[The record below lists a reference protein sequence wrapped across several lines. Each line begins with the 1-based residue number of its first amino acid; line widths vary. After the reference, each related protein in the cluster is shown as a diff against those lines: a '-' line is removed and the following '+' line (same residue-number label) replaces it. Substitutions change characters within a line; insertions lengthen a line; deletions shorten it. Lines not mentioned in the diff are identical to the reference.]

1 MESNIQK
8 SYKLSIYIDNFNK
21 NILAMNIL
29 TNSFN
34 LIFTSIA
41 SFSEIYLIL
50 LLLKLSLAWF
60 PTVNW
65 YNEPFCSL
73 NRLTDPYL
81 RLFRGTIPMIF
92 GMDMSPMLGI
102 IFLQCL
108 MVIFNNIRLEI
119 IS

>member
-1 MESNIQK
+1 MTIIIQ
-8 SYKLSIYIDNFNK
+8 SL
-21 NILAMNIL
+21 
-29 TNSFN
+29 N

-41 SFSEIYLIL
+41 NFSEIYLIL
-50 LLLKLSLAWF
+50 ILLKLSLAWF

-108 MVIFNNIRLEI
+108 TVIFNNIRIESI
-119 IS
+119 T

>member
-1 MESNIQK
+1 MTNITY
-8 SYKLSIYIDNFNK
+8 SL
-21 NILAMNIL
+21 
-29 TNSFN
+29 N

-41 SFSEIYLIL
+41 NFSEIYLIL
-50 LLLKLSLAWF
+50 ILLKLSLAWF

-81 RLFRGTIPMIF
+81 KLFRGTIPMLF

-108 MVIFNNIRLEI
+108 TVIFNNIKIE
-119 IS
+119 SVT

>member
-1 MESNIQK
+1 
-8 SYKLSIYIDNFNK
+8 
-21 NILAMNIL
+21 MNII
-29 TNSFN
+29 TNSFT
-34 LIFTSIA
+34 LIFASIA
-41 SFSEIYLIL
+41 NFSDIYLIL
-50 LLLKLSLAWF
+50 ILLKLSLAWF

-81 RLFRGTIPMIF
+81 KLFRGTIPMVF

-108 MVIFNNIRLEI
+108 TVIFKNISIE
-119 IS
+119 SVT

>member
-1 MESNIQK
+1 MTTITYS
-8 SYKLSIYIDNFNK
+8 L
-21 NILAMNIL
+21 
-29 TNSFN
+29 N

-41 SFSEIYLIL
+41 NFSEIYLIL
-50 LLLKLSLAWF
+50 ILLKLSLAWF

-81 RLFRGTIPMIF
+81 KLFRGTIPMVF

-108 MVIFNNIRLEI
+108 TVIFNNIRIESI
-119 IS
+119 T

>member
-1 MESNIQK
+1 MTI
-8 SYKLSIYIDNFNK
+8 II
-21 NILAMNIL
+21 
-29 TNSFN
+29 NSLN

-41 SFSEIYLIL
+41 NFSEIYLIL
-50 LLLKLSLAWF
+50 ILLKLSLAWF

-81 RLFRGTIPMIF
+81 KLFRGTIPMIF

-108 MVIFNNIRLEI
+108 TVIFNNIRIESI
-119 IS
+119 T

>member
-1 MESNIQK
+1 MTI
-8 SYKLSIYIDNFNK
+8 I
-21 NILAMNIL
+21 
-29 TNSFN
+29 THSFN

-41 SFSEIYLIL
+41 NFSEIYLIL
-50 LLLKLSLAWF
+50 ILLKLSLAWF

-73 NRLTDPYL
+73 SRLTDPYL
-81 RLFRGTIPMIF
+81 KLFRGTIPIIF

-108 MVIFNNIRLEI
+108 TVIFNNIRIELI
-119 IS
+119 T

>member
-1 MESNIQK
+1 MTIITQS
-8 SYKLSIYIDNFNK
+8 L
-21 NILAMNIL
+21 
-29 TNSFN
+29 N
-34 LIFTSIA
+34 LIFTSVA

-50 LLLKLSLAWF
+50 ILLKLSLAWF

-102 IFLQCL
+102 IFLQCVT
-108 MVIFNNIRLEI
+108 VIFNNIRIESI
-119 IS
+119 T

>member
-1 MESNIQK
+1 MTT
-8 SYKLSIYIDNFNK
+8 
-21 NILAMNIL
+21 L
-29 TNSFN
+29 TYSMN

-41 SFSEIYLIL
+41 NFSEIYLIL
-50 LLLKLSLAWF
+50 VLLKLSLAWL

-65 YNEPFCSL
+65 YNEPFSSL

-108 MVIFNNIRLEI
+108 TVIFNNIKVESI
-119 IS
+119 T

>member
-1 MESNIQK
+1 MTIIIQ
-8 SYKLSIYIDNFNK
+8 SC
-21 NILAMNIL
+21 
-29 TNSFN
+29 N

-41 SFSEIYLIL
+41 NFSEIYLIL
-50 LLLKLSLAWF
+50 ILLKLSLAWF

-81 RLFRGTIPMIF
+81 KLFRGTIPMIF

-108 MVIFNNIRLEI
+108 TVIFNNIRIELI
-119 IS
+119 T

>member
-1 MESNIQK
+1 M
-8 SYKLSIYIDNFNK
+8 SII
-21 NILAMNIL
+21 
-29 TNSFN
+29 TNSIN
-34 LIFTSIA
+34 LVFTSIA
-41 SFSEIYLIL
+41 NFSEIYLIL
-50 LLLKLSLAWF
+50 ILLKLSLAWF

-81 RLFRGTIPMIF
+81 KLFRGTIPMIF

-108 MVIFNNIRLEI
+108 TVIFNNIKIESI
-119 IS
+119 T

>member
-1 MESNIQK
+1 MT
-8 SYKLSIYIDNFNK
+8 
-21 NILAMNIL
+21 IL
-29 TNSFN
+29 TYSLN
-34 LIFTSIA
+34 LVFTSVA
-41 SFSEIYLIL
+41 NFSEIYLIL
-50 LLLKLSLAWF
+50 ILLKLSLAWF

-81 RLFRGTIPMIF
+81 KLFRGTIPMIF

-108 MVIFNNIRLEI
+108 TVIFHNIRLESI
-119 IS
+119 T

>member
-1 MESNIQK
+1 
-8 SYKLSIYIDNFNK
+8 
-21 NILAMNIL
+21 MNII

-34 LIFTSIA
+34 LLFTSVAI
-41 SFSEIYLIL
+41 FSEIYLL
-50 LLLKLSLAWF
+50 LILLKLSLAWF

-65 YNEPFCSL
+65 YNEPFCLL

-108 MVIFNNIRLEI
+108 TVIFNNIRIEATI
-119 IS
+119 

>member
-1 MESNIQK
+1 MTIVTYS
-8 SYKLSIYIDNFNK
+8 L
-21 NILAMNIL
+21 
-29 TNSFN
+29 N
-34 LIFTSIA
+34 LIFTSVA
-41 SFSEIYLIL
+41 NFSEIYLIL
-50 LLLKLSLAWF
+50 ILLKLSLAWF

-81 RLFRGTIPMIF
+81 KLFRGTIPMIF

-108 MVIFNNIRLEI
+108 TVIFNNVRIETI
-119 IS
+119 K

>member
-1 MESNIQK
+1 MTNITY
-8 SYKLSIYIDNFNK
+8 SL
-21 NILAMNIL
+21 
-29 TNSFN
+29 N

-41 SFSEIYLIL
+41 NFSEIYLIL
-50 LLLKLSLAWF
+50 ILLKLSLAWF

-81 RLFRGTIPMIF
+81 KLFRGTIPMLF

-108 MVIFNNIRLEI
+108 TVIFNNIKIES

>member
-1 MESNIQK
+1 MTIVTYS
-8 SYKLSIYIDNFNK
+8 L
-21 NILAMNIL
+21 
-29 TNSFN
+29 N
-34 LIFTSIA
+34 LVFTSVA
-41 SFSEIYLIL
+41 NFSEIYLIL
-50 LLLKLSLAWF
+50 ILLKLSLAWF

-81 RLFRGTIPMIF
+81 KLFRGTIPMIF

-108 MVIFNNIRLEI
+108 TVIFNNIRIETI
-119 IS
+119 K

>member
-1 MESNIQK
+1 MN
-8 SYKLSIYIDNFNK
+8 SITYS
-21 NILAMNIL
+21 L
-29 TNSFN
+29 N
-34 LIFTSIA
+34 LLFTSVA
-41 SFSEIYLIL
+41 NFSEIYLIL
-50 LLLKLSLAWF
+50 ILLKLSLAWF

-81 RLFRGTIPMIF
+81 KLFRGTIPMIF

-108 MVIFNNIRLEI
+108 TVIFNNIKIESI
-119 IS
+119 T

>member
-1 MESNIQK
+1 MTTITYS
-8 SYKLSIYIDNFNK
+8 L
-21 NILAMNIL
+21 
-29 TNSFN
+29 N

-41 SFSEIYLIL
+41 NFSEIYLIL
-50 LLLKLSLAWF
+50 ILVKLSLAWF

-81 RLFRGTIPMIF
+81 KLFRGTIPMIF

-108 MVIFNNIRLEI
+108 TVIFNNIRIESI
-119 IS
+119 T

>member
-1 MESNIQK
+1 MIIIIQ
-8 SYKLSIYIDNFNK
+8 SL
-21 NILAMNIL
+21 
-29 TNSFN
+29 N
-34 LIFTSIA
+34 LVFTSIA
-41 SFSEIYLIL
+41 NFSEIYLIL
-50 LLLKLSLAWF
+50 ILLKLSLAWF

-108 MVIFNNIRLEI
+108 TVIFNNIRIESI
-119 IS
+119 I

>member
-1 MESNIQK
+1 MTII
-8 SYKLSIYIDNFNK
+8 IYS
-21 NILAMNIL
+21 L
-29 TNSFN
+29 N

-41 SFSEIYLIL
+41 NFSEIYLIL
-50 LLLKLSLAWF
+50 ILLKLSLAWF

-81 RLFRGTIPMIF
+81 KLFRGTIPMIF

-108 MVIFNNIRLEI
+108 TVIFNNIRIESI
-119 IS
+119 TQT

>member
-1 MESNIQK
+1 MDIVTYS
-8 SYKLSIYIDNFNK
+8 L
-21 NILAMNIL
+21 
-29 TNSFN
+29 N
-34 LIFTSIA
+34 LVFTSVA
-41 SFSEIYLIL
+41 NFSEIYLIL
-50 LLLKLSLAWF
+50 ILLKLSLAWF

-81 RLFRGTIPMIF
+81 KLFRGTIPMIF

-108 MVIFNNIRLEI
+108 TVIFNNIRIESI
-119 IS
+119 Q

>member
-1 MESNIQK
+1 MAIVTHS
-8 SYKLSIYIDNFNK
+8 L
-21 NILAMNIL
+21 
-29 TNSFN
+29 N
-34 LIFTSIA
+34 LIFTSVA
-41 SFSEIYLIL
+41 NFSEIYLIL
-50 LLLKLSLAWF
+50 ILLKLSLAWL

-108 MVIFNNIRLEI
+108 TVIFNNIKIESI
-119 IS
+119 T

>member
-1 MESNIQK
+1 MDTITYS
-8 SYKLSIYIDNFNK
+8 L
-21 NILAMNIL
+21 
-29 TNSFN
+29 N
-34 LIFTSIA
+34 LVFTSIA
-41 SFSEIYLIL
+41 NFSEIYLIL
-50 LLLKLSLAWF
+50 ILLKLSLAWF

-81 RLFRGTIPMIF
+81 KLFRGTIPMIF

-108 MVIFNNIRLEI
+108 TVIFNNIRIESI
-119 IS
+119 T

>member
-1 MESNIQK
+1 MMMITYS
-8 SYKLSIYIDNFNK
+8 L
-21 NILAMNIL
+21 
-29 TNSFN
+29 N
-34 LIFTSIA
+34 LVFTSIS

-50 LLLKLSLAWF
+50 ILLKLSLAWL

-108 MVIFNNIRLEI
+108 TVIFNNIRIESI
-119 IS
+119 R

>member
-1 MESNIQK
+1 MIVTYS
-8 SYKLSIYIDNFNK
+8 L
-21 NILAMNIL
+21 
-29 TNSFN
+29 N

-41 SFSEIYLIL
+41 NFSEIYLIL
-50 LLLKLSLAWF
+50 ILLKLSLAWF

-81 RLFRGTIPMIF
+81 KLFRGTIPMIF

-108 MVIFNNIRLEI
+108 TVIFNNIRIESI
-119 IS
+119 T

>member
-1 MESNIQK
+1 MKQMTTITYS
-8 SYKLSIYIDNFNK
+8 L
-21 NILAMNIL
+21 
-29 TNSFN
+29 N

-50 LLLKLSLAWF
+50 ILLKLSLAWF

-81 RLFRGTIPMIF
+81 KLFRGTIPMIF

-108 MVIFNNIRLEI
+108 TVIFNNIRIESI
-119 IS
+119 T